1 MSRWIA
7 LVGPLALLA
16 GCGGSPPERER
27 ADVALAAIPEPLDG
41 TGQGNGQGAVS
52 SPPPGAPADG
62 IAARIN
68 NEILTWKDVDDS
80 LRQVKPGDLTQELR
94 LSKRRELAEE
104 RLFLQSARQNNV
116 TVAEQELDDYIR
128 REMKNFKDD
137 DEFERY
143 LRINGWT
150 RTEYREIKRRAYLV
164 YKLYR
169 HLLQKAFTN
178 PDTNTPGLLIDFVP
192 PQEIRK
198 YYDENREQFK
208 AFENLSA
215 LRIALQFSTAAEDAV
230 KEALARSVLRKLA
243 EGADLLFLAHFY
255 SDAKRGGSDIAF
267 KGLTREEAAKF
278 FEAKTV
284 TLLFDTLAVGQV
296 SEIVKDHNTWNIF
309 RVEHRVNQREETF
322 EEAQPKIRSLKEH
335 QKREENRKKLRDH
348 LKRSAYL
355 WPPDLFENE

>member
-7 LVGPLALLA
+7 PLLPLALWA
-16 GCGGSPPERER
+16 CGGT
-27 ADVALAAIPEPLDG
+27 PEPPARPDAATPEPIEG
-41 TGQGNGQGAVS
+41 ANGQSAAA

-80 LRQVKPGDLTQELR
+80 LRQVKPADLTQELR

-104 RLFLQSARQNNV
+104 RLFLQSARQNQV
-116 TVAEQELDDYIR
+116 TVTEQELDDYLR
-128 REMKNFKDD
+128 REMKNFKDE
-137 DEFERY
+137 DEFEKY
-143 LRINGWT
+143 LRITNQT
-150 RTEYREIKRRAYLV
+150 RTEYRETKRRAYLV

-178 PDTNTPGLLIDFVP
+178 PDQNTPGLLIDFVP
-192 PQEIRK
+192 PEEIRR

-208 AFENLSA
+208 AFENVTV
-215 LRIALQFSTAAEDAV
+215 LRIGLQFSTPAEEAA
-230 KEALARSVLRKLA
+230 KEALARSVLRKLS
-243 EGADLLFLAHFY
+243 EGAELLFLAHFY
-255 SDAKRGGSDIAF
+255 TDVRRGGEIF
-267 KGLTREEAAKF
+267 LKGLTREEASKF
-278 FEAKTV
+278 FDPKTV
-284 TLLFDTLAVGQV
+284 TLLFETLSPGQV
-296 SEIVKDHNTWNIF
+296 SDVVKDRNTWNIF
-309 RVEHRVNQREETF
+309 RVEQRVNQKEETF

-355 WPPDLFENE
+355 WPPDLFESE